1 MHTLLHSIVHLWRG
15 EDELYND
22 SYPSRSNAPC
32 EQLCDE
38 VVELLFPTHML
49 SEEQAMVQQEPL
61 FNVYFLQMLYT
72 GISEGSTSYIEAYRL
87 TGTDRNTFPQLI
99 SQAEANS

>member
-1 MHTLLHSIVHLWRG
+1 
-15 EDELYND
+15 
-22 SYPSRSNAPC
+22 
-32 EQLCDE
+32 
-38 VVELLFPTHML
+38 ML